1 MLFFWQLQS
10 TKLCLVD
17 WHPTSSTQNHEVQ
30 YVAKES
36 LSLFKLGL
44 MRIMVQL
51 VKGDGRGYQ
60 SNWDGLYDIATQI
73 AKT

>member
-1 MLFFWQLQS
+1 MAT
-10 TKLCLVD
+10 TKHETMSIAD
-17 WHPTSSTQNHEVQ
+17 WHPTSNTQTHEVQ

-44 MRIMVQL
+44 MPIMVQL